1 MVFVLSGRCVR
12 FCVIVFVWVPWL
24 VGDCCVDVVV
34 LLLSD
39 DVELVV
45 LSVFVNDLF
54 LLRFL
59 CWLSPGYNSK
69 AICEG

>member
-12 FCVIVFVWVPWL
+12 FCVIVFVWVLWL

-39 DVELVV
+39 DVGLVV
-45 LSVFVNDLF
+45 LSVFVNNFVFVEISVLVKP
-54 LLRFL
+54 
-59 CWLSPGYNSK
+59 WL
-69 AICEG
+69 